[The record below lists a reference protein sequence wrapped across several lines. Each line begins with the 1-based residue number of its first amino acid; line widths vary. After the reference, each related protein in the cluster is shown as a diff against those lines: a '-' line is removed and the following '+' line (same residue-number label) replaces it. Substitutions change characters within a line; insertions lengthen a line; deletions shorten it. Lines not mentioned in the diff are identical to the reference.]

1 LLIQGESSV
10 FTGII
15 EEKGSVVELAPN
27 GRLKVAA
34 SRVLQGTKVGDSI
47 AVSGVCLTVVELD
60 DAGFAVDVTPETL
73 RQSALAG
80 LRPGSSVNLERS
92 MGADGRFGGHLV
104 NGHVDGVG
112 TISGM
117 RREANA
123 VIIEVSVPAELS
135 RYTVERGSIA
145 LDGISLTL
153 TRATEGRL
161 TVSVIPHT
169 VEQTTLGEAR
179 AGARVNIEVDII
191 AKYVESFAAR
201 SKGAGRGGIEQALS
215 QGGFMSPGQET

>member
-1 LLIQGESSV
+1 V

-153 TRATEGRL
+153 TRAT
-161 TVSVIPHT
+161 
-169 VEQTTLGEAR
+169 
-179 AGARVNIEVDII
+179 
-191 AKYVESFAAR
+191 
-201 SKGAGRGGIEQALS
+201 
-215 QGGFMSPGQET
+215 